1 MATRRIPKS
10 DPWTADSGPIEMQD
24 GRLYVRWINGES
36 GEVRHAPEGVH
47 PEGQPN
53 SAMVPAPHAFDEPAE
68 ETATDRVAAMLHSV
82 SGADRAEVK
91 LYRDDNGSLDYCA
104 QFTPD
109 EFENGS
115 FEIIRSRFGP
125 GSYELRMYA
134 AHPETGKYGLRAR
147 TKIKIAK
154 EAIPSITA
162 PGMPGGLAQVL
173 EAMARSQQQMMDAI
187 VSLKSAPQKDPAE
200 EMAKMF
206 ALMGSMRDAMGITN
220 QPQQPQSSIGEI
232 LKAVRELREVSQE
245 INPPKEEKET
255 GLMDML
261 PTVLDL
267 VKGAQAGQA
276 QPVMPSYQPNPGANL
291 SPVTLPASMHVPAP
305 AVQPDPMI
313 DQSLAGA
320 PVAAP
325 APESQPLD
333 AQTVTVLKLNAYL
346 ASIVK
351 MAEENKDPQEA
362 ADFIIEHLPD
372 EMLELL
378 ELPNWFELLASYAP
392 AVAPHRD
399 WLFKVHPLMFDS
411 TDAT

>member
-1 MATRRIPKS
+1 
-10 DPWTADSGPIEMQD
+10 MQD
-24 GRLYVRWINGES
+24 GRLYVRWLHSET
-36 GEVRHAPEGVH
+36 GEVRHVPEGLH
-47 PEGQPN
+47 PEGQQN
-53 SAMVPAPHAFDEPAE
+53 AASFPAPVAFDEPAM

-115 FEIIRSRFGP
+115 FEIIRARFGP
-125 GSYELRMYA
+125 GAYELRMYS

-154 EAIPSITA
+154 EALPQLNNA
-162 PGMPGGLAQVL
+162 GMPGGLAQVL

-206 ALMGSMRDAMGITN
+206 GLMSSMREAMGITN
-220 QPQQPQSSIGEI
+220 QPAAPQSSIGEI

-245 INPPKEEKET
+245 INPPKDEKEP

-267 VKGAQAGQA
+267 VKGAQANQA
-276 QPVMPSYQPNPGANL
+276 APMVGMYQPNHGAVL
-291 SPVTLPASMHVPAP
+291 SPVTLPASMHTPTP
-305 AVQPDPMI
+305 VQEHETAL
-313 DQSLAGA
+313 Q
-320 PVAAP
+320 P
-325 APESQPLD
+325 APEPEPLD
-333 AQTVTVLKLNAYL
+333 AQTLTAIKLTAYL
-346 ASIVK
+346 STIVK
-351 MAEENKDPQEA
+351 MAEENKPPQEA
-362 ADFIIEHLPD
+362 ADFLGEHLPD
-372 EMLELL
+372 EMFELL
-378 ELPNWFELLASYAP
+378 ELPNWFDLLAAYAP
-392 AVAPHRD
+392 AVAPHKE
-399 WLFKVHPLMFDS
+399 WLLKVHPLLFDT
-411 TDAT
+411 TDGE